1 MTMPVVAEPVFAHAV
16 AAQAPVVMPEAPPP
30 PSPMSK
36 CQQQIPP
43 PINRSRPPSLF
54 GGSTRDSHLRALVGA
69 VSDEEDPV
77 AQWVPPARETSEITA
92 SINVECVPELP
103 EVSVDGQSTFHAVV
117 SLFSTESASGQAAR
131 TETARPP
138 MDLVCVLDTSGS
150 MGSDNKLVNLKHAG
164 ERKHMWL

>member
-1 MTMPVVAEPVFAHAV
+1 
-16 AAQAPVVMPEAPPP
+16 
-30 PSPMSK
+30 
-36 CQQQIPP
+36 
-43 PINRSRPPSLF
+43 
-54 GGSTRDSHLRALVGA
+54 
-69 VSDEEDPV
+69 V

-164 ERKHMWL
+164 ERKHIWL